1 MKENRK
7 PGRMAVDLML
17 IFIVFLAIQ
26 MVVNGLVTLVYV
38 YLNHVDAAQLAQ
50 QVASGQQGQ
59 FVAATS
65 VLSSLLTIMVY
76 PRLKWTP
83 LDRTYLRSRPWATLA
98 WCALLTLGT
107 ILPFEWV
114 YEQLQIQMADS
125 HQALFES
132 VMREPWGY
140 VALGILAPVAEEFVF
155 RGGLLRTI
163 LSMMRVSGWETGR
176 YVAPTGS
183 SASVAPTGS
192 SASGERAGSSGFED
206 SANSRPWA
214 PWLAIAFSALL
225 FGVVHMNWA
234 QGFHGFIMGLLLGW
248 LYYRTGSMMP
258 GIIVHWVNNT
268 VAYLMFKLLPSM
280 ADGQLID
287 FFHGS
292 ERLMVVGLLCS
303 LSILVPSLF
312 QIILRTKK

>member
-114 YEQLQIQMADS
+114 YEQLQIQMVDS

-183 SASVAPTGS
+183 SAS
-192 SASGERAGSSGFED
+192 GERAGSR
-206 SANSRPWA
+206 AWA
-214 PWLAIAFSALL
+214 PWAAIAFSALL

-234 QGFHGFIMGLLLGW
+234 QGTHGFIMGLLLGW

-258 GIIVHWVNNT
+258 GIIVHWVNNS
-268 VAYLMFKLLPSM
+268 VAYLMFKLLPGM

>member
-1 MKENRK
+1 
-7 PGRMAVDLML
+7 MAVDLML

-176 YVAPTGS
+176 YVAS
-183 SASVAPTGS
+183 TGS
-192 SASGERAGSSGFED
+192 SASGERAGR
-206 SANSRPWA
+206 AWA
-214 PWLAIAFSALL
+214 PWAAIAFSALL

-234 QGFHGFIMGLLLGW
+234 QGTHGFIMGLLLGW

-258 GIIVHWVNNT
+258 GIIVHWVNNS
-268 VAYLMFKLLPSM
+268 VAYLMFKLLPGM

>member
-1 MKENRK
+1 
-7 PGRMAVDLML
+7 MAVDLML

-114 YEQLQIQMADS
+114 YEQLQIQMVDS

-155 RGGLLRTI
+155 RGGILRTI

-176 YVAPTGS
+176 YVAPTR
-183 SASVAPTGS
+183 S
-192 SASGERAGSSGFED
+192 SASGERAGR
-206 SANSRPWA
+206 AWA
-214 PWLAIAFSALL
+214 PRLAIAFSALL

-234 QGFHGFIMGLLLGW
+234 QGTHGFIMGLLLGW

-258 GIIVHWVNNT
+258 GIIVHWVNNS
-268 VAYLMFKLLPSM
+268 VAYLMFKLLPGM

-292 ERLMVVGLLCS
+292 ERLMVVGLFCS

>member
-1 MKENRK
+1 M
-7 PGRMAVDLML
+7 
-17 IFIVFLAIQ
+17 
-26 MVVNGLVTLVYV
+26 
-38 YLNHVDAAQLAQ
+38 
-50 QVASGQQGQ
+50 
-59 FVAATS
+59 
-65 VLSSLLTIMVY
+65 
-76 PRLKWTP
+76 
-83 LDRTYLRSRPWATLA
+83 
-98 WCALLTLGT
+98 
-107 ILPFEWV
+107 
-114 YEQLQIQMADS
+114 
-125 HQALFES
+125 
-132 VMREPWGY
+132 
-140 VALGILAPVAEEFVF
+140 AEEFVF
-155 RGGLLRTI
+155 RGGLLRTL
-163 LSMMRVSGWETGR
+163 LSMMRVRGWESGR
-176 YVAPTGS
+176 YVAPTAS
-183 SASVAPTGS
+183 SASVAPTRS
-192 SASGERAGSSGFED
+192 SASGERAGR
-206 SANSRPWA
+206 AWA

-268 VAYLMFKLLPSM
+268 VAYLMFKLLPGM

>member
-1 MKENRK
+1 M
-7 PGRMAVDLML
+7 
-17 IFIVFLAIQ
+17 
-26 MVVNGLVTLVYV
+26 
-38 YLNHVDAAQLAQ
+38 
-50 QVASGQQGQ
+50 
-59 FVAATS
+59 
-65 VLSSLLTIMVY
+65 
-76 PRLKWTP
+76 
-83 LDRTYLRSRPWATLA
+83 DRTYLRSRPWATLV
-98 WCALLTLGT
+98 WCGLLTLGT

-155 RGGLLRTI
+155 RGGLLRTL
-163 LSMMRVSGWETGR
+163 LSMMRVRGWESGR
-176 YVAPTGS
+176 YVAPTR
-183 SASVAPTGS
+183 S
-192 SASGERAGSSGFED
+192 SASGERAGR
-206 SANSRPWA
+206 AWA
-214 PWLAIAFSALL
+214 PCVAIAFSALL

-268 VAYLMFKLLPSM
+268 VAYLMFKLLPGM

>member
-7 PGRMAVDLML
+7 PGRMAVDLLL
-17 IFIVFLAIQ
+17 IFIVFLVIQ

-76 PRLKWTP
+76 PRLRWTP
-83 LDRTYLRSRPWATLA
+83 LDRTYLRSRPWATLV

-132 VMREPWGY
+132 VMHEPWGY

-155 RGGLLRTI
+155 RGGLLRTL
-163 LSMMRVSGWETGR
+163 LSMMRVRGWESGR
-176 YVAPTGS
+176 YVAPRRRAPPLRPRDPAPPGSVLAAPGPPGWPLPFRPCS
-183 SASVAPTGS
+183 SAWST
-192 SASGERAGSSGFED
+192 
-206 SANSRPWA
+206 
-214 PWLAIAFSALL
+214 
-225 FGVVHMNWA
+225 
-234 QGFHGFIMGLLLGW
+234 
-248 LYYRTGSMMP
+248 
-258 GIIVHWVNNT
+258 
-268 VAYLMFKLLPSM
+268 
-280 ADGQLID
+280 
-287 FFHGS
+287 
-292 ERLMVVGLLCS
+292 
-303 LSILVPSLF
+303 
-312 QIILRTKK
+312 

>member
-1 MKENRK
+1 
-7 PGRMAVDLML
+7 
-17 IFIVFLAIQ
+17 

-38 YLNHVDAAQLAQ
+38 YLNHVDAAQFAQ

-65 VLSSLLTIMVY
+65 VLSSLLTILVY
-76 PRLKWTP
+76 PRLRWTP
-83 LDRTYLRSRPWATLA
+83 LDRTYLRSRPWATLV
-98 WCALLTLGT
+98 WCGLLTLGT

-140 VALGILAPVAEEFVF
+140 VALGI
-155 RGGLLRTI
+155 
-163 LSMMRVSGWETGR
+163 SMMRVRGWESGR
-176 YVAPTGS
+176 YVAPTAS
-183 SASVAPTGS
+183 SASVAPTRS
-192 SASGERAGSSGFED
+192 SASGERAGR
-206 SANSRPWA
+206 AWA

-268 VAYLMFKLLPSM
+268 VAYLMFKLLPGM

>member
-1 MKENRK
+1 MGERTLRC
-7 PGRMAVDLML
+7 PHGVERLRCAHE
-17 IFIVFLAIQ
+17 IQ
-26 MVVNGLVTLVYV
+26 RLRG
-38 YLNHVDAAQLAQ
+38 AC
-50 QVASGQQGQ
+50 G
-59 FVAATS
+59 
-65 VLSSLLTIMVY
+65 
-76 PRLKWTP
+76 PRL
-83 LDRTYLRSRPWATLA
+83 
-98 WCALLTLGT
+98 G
-107 ILPFEWV
+107 
-114 YEQLQIQMADS
+114 
-125 HQALFES
+125 
-132 VMREPWGY
+132 
-140 VALGILAPVAEEFVF
+140 
-155 RGGLLRTI
+155 
-163 LSMMRVSGWETGR
+163 
-176 YVAPTGS
+176 
-183 SASVAPTGS
+183 
-192 SASGERAGSSGFED
+192 
-206 SANSRPWA
+206 

-268 VAYLMFKLLPSM
+268 VAYLMFKLLPGM

>member
-1 MKENRK
+1 
-7 PGRMAVDLML
+7 MAVDLML
-17 IFIVFLAIQ
+17 IFIVFLVIQ

-183 SASVAPTGS
+183 SASGECTG
-192 SASGERAGSSGFED
+192 RA
-206 SANSRPWA
+206 WA

-234 QGFHGFIMGLLLGW
+234 QGTHGFIMGLLLGW
-248 LYYRTGSMMP
+248 LYYRTGSMVP
-258 GIIVHWVNNT
+258 GIVVHWVNNS
-268 VAYLMFKLLPSM
+268 VAYLMFKLLPGM

>member
-176 YVAPTGS
+176 YVAPTR
-183 SASVAPTGS
+183 S
-192 SASGERAGSSGFED
+192 SASGERAGS
-206 SANSRPWA
+206 RPWA
-214 PWLAIAFSALL
+214 PWLAIVFSALL

-234 QGFHGFIMGLLLGW
+234 QGTHGFIMGLLLGW

-258 GIIVHWVNNT
+258 GIIVHWVNNS
-268 VAYLMFKLLPSM
+268 VAYLMFKLLPGM